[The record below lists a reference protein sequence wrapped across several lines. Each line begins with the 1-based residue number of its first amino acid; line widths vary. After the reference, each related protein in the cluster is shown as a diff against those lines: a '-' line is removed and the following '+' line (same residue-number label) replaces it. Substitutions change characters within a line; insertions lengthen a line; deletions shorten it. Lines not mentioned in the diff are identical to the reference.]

1 MVNAR
6 SLTLLRYLKLFI
18 LLNLHVPIEITSD
31 TFVYPASDHLPNAQ
45 PSPALWEPRDKRFPG
60 SYVHVCVYAQSLQSC
75 LTLCDPMD
83 CGLRG
88 SSVHGTLQARI
99 VEWVAVPSS
108 RESFRPRD

>member
-45 PSPALWEPRDKRFPG
+45 PSPALWEPLDKRFPG
-60 SYVHVCVYAQSLQSC
+60 SYTCVCML
-75 LTLCDPMD
+75 
-83 CGLRG
+83 
-88 SSVHGTLQARI
+88 
-99 VEWVAVPSS
+99 S
-108 RESFRPRD
+108 RFSRV